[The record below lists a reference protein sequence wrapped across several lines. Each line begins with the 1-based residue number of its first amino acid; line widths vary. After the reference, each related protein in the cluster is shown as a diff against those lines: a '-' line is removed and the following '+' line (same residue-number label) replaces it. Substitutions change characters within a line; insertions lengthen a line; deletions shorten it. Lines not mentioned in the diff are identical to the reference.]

1 MAQIRL
7 TVAIADDYLD
17 NILEVAQNLHSA
29 GMQVSQIMDR
39 VGVIVGSS
47 EAAQVAN
54 LAQVRGVESVEAS
67 HSYQL
72 SPPDSKVQ

>member
-1 MAQIRL
+1 MAKISL

-29 GMQVSQIMDR
+29 GMQVSQIMDT

-47 EAAQVAN
+47 EATQVAK
-54 LAQVRGVESVEAS
+54 LAQVRGVESVEAN

-72 SPPDSKVQ
+72 APPNSGVQ